1 MSSYLFSFLWSL
13 IEENMVEVIPTA
25 EIVNGV
31 HKIEDLI
38 PTEPKP
44 EASPSPKPEASPSSK
59 PGLNAVCNVKDVIL
73 LTICTVIVW
82 ESLLIILNHFV
93 K

>member
-1 MSSYLFSFLWSL
+1 
-13 IEENMVEVIPTA
+13 MVEVIPTA

-38 PTEPKP
+38 PTE
-44 EASPSPKPEASPSSK
+44 PKPEASPSSK